1 MRLRRDAQPG
11 WANNNNI
18 SKLPHLSAA
27 WRRIQ
32 QQGD

>member
-1 MRLRRDAQPG
+1 MRLWRDAQPG
-11 WANNNNI
+11 RANNNI
-18 SKLPHLSAA
+18 SELPYLSAA